1 MAMSRRR
8 RRRGY
13 PQAIL
18 IGLDGNRATTWII
31 FSESIRL
38 GKNLTGEGDFT
49 FYESLIDTLRPAL
62 KEGIKTILIAATDEK
77 NYEDFLNHV
86 KKHQNWLLNGWSLNT
101 VAFEHIPG
109 SAMNITQVRDLVTKH
124 GFHEKFQETHTEGIQ
139 QVINLLEKRL
149 NDPRGIE
156 TLYFSLNEVEQV
168 VYGEKPTPEYILVTE
183 KFRDKNRR
191 RVQRLFQI
199 ANNKNVKTRIVKN
212 ETQAGI
218 RITQLG
224 GLVCLTRK

>member
-13 PQAIL
+13 AQAIL
-18 IGLDGNRATTWII
+18 IGLDGNRAITWMI

-77 NYEDFLNHV
+77 NYEDFINHV

-124 GFHEKFQETHTEGIQ
+124 GFREKFQETHTEGIQ

-168 VYGEKPTPEYILVTE
+168 VYGEKPTPEYILVTDQ
-183 KFRDKNRR
+183 FRDKNRR

-199 ANNKNVKTRIVKN
+199 ANNKNVKTRIVKK

>member
-13 PQAIL
+13 AQAIL

-31 FSESIRL
+31 FSESIRP
-38 GKNLTGEGDFT
+38 GKQLKGVGDFT

-62 KEGIKTILIAATDEK
+62 KEGIKTILIATTDEK
-77 NYEDFLNHV
+77 NYEDFINHV

-124 GFHEKFQETHTEGIQ
+124 GFREKFQETHTEGIQ

-168 VYGEKPTPEYILVTE
+168 VYGEKPTPEYILVTDQ
-183 KFRDKNRR
+183 FRDKNRR
-191 RVQRLFQI
+191 RIQRLFQI
-199 ANNKNVKTRIVKN
+199 ANNKNVKTRIVKK